1 MANDPIQTQDGTLW
15 YPRVDDNASSVAV
28 SLYDVRAADDLRISY
43 DFERD
48 GWSIARGEKPD
59 VEVAFVPAWDD
70 QGPSIGEVAR
80 G

>member
-1 MANDPIQTQDGTLW
+1 MQTQDGALW
-15 YPRVDDNASSVAV
+15 YPRVDGNGSSVAV

-59 VEVAFVPAWDD
+59 AEVAFVPAWDED
-70 QGPSIGEVAR
+70 GTSIGEVSHV
-80 G
+80 